1 MNMKL
6 KSLAV
11 ALAMLGAGA
20 AQAQVINTDSLGGGN
35 GITTG
40 TGIGELF
47 FAIYDPVSSTSLG
60 LDLGLTANDFRFNN
74 ASLIDTF
81 SVTNSLLTTFI
92 SGKDTTQLL
101 WNIAGISNK
110 GFGPD
115 LGVLTTNGNAGPT
128 IEPQTGIVSG
138 QPVGEGPITGSQLTT
153 AMGNA
158 ETFAI
163 NNSNVGDPVIA
174 SAVEANGFASG
185 NWGCQFGGQTFFEN
199 CHIGL
204 VGGELMSFIFA
215 DEAATLD
222 NAPFSTTFS
231 AGQWV
236 VDGALGKVSY
246 ISTAVVPVPAA
257 FWLLGSGLV
266 GMIGIARRRS

>member
-1 MNMKL
+1 MKLKL

-20 AQAQVINTDSLGGGN
+20 AQAQVINVDSLGTGN
-35 GITTG
+35 GITLG

-60 LDLGLTANDFRFNN
+60 LDLSLTANDFRFTN

-81 SVTNSLLTTFI
+81 SVTNSVLQTFI
-92 SGKDTTQLL
+92 SGKDATKLL
-101 WNIAGISNK
+101 WNIAAISNK

-115 LGVLTTNGNAGPT
+115 LGVLTTNGNAGAT
-128 IEPQTGIVSG
+128 INPSVD
-138 QPVGEGPITGSQLTT
+138 GPITGGQLTS

-163 NNSNVGDPVIA
+163 NNSQPTDPAIA
-174 SAVEANGFASG
+174 NAVAANGFASG
-185 NWGCQFGGQTFFEN
+185 NWGCQFGGSIFFDN
-199 CHIGL
+199 CHTGL

-215 DEAATLD
+215 DEANTVD
-222 NAPFSTTFS
+222 NNPFSTTFS

-236 VDGALGKVSY
+236 VDGASGTVSY
-246 ISTAVVPVPAA
+246 VSTAVVPVPAA